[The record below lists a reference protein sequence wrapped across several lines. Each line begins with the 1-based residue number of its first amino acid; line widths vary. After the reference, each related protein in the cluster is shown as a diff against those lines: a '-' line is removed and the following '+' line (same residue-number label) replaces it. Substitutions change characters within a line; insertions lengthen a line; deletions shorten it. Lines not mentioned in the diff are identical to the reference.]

1 MKHHYCHL
9 AFFLIFI
16 SCYEYSTAQNC
27 DNIELKPNRII
38 NMSDIVGVEFQK
50 TYYSFK
56 NNNFLKLP
64 IKFDRNF
71 MAYLRSINF
80 RIRPYPYRDSN
91 SPFYVNVNRLD
102 KSHNDIET
110 KISHLFDETNGNYIL
125 GIITAIS
132 GDHNAIKNWLVT
144 FNFSGGLIDYI
155 PIGELFGNRIR
166 TIEAQIN
173 NDFTVD
179 VQQLVFPD
187 NDYIIEGAVPVSNL
201 KGQRID
207 SAYKI
212 NTDGKF
218 QKLSE
223 VRFIPQIYSPDTL
236 LDKKVGI
243 SQRGEKKSMN

>member
-1 MKHHYCHL
+1 MKKIL
-9 AFFLIFI
+9 NSILFILISVNI
-16 SCYEYSTAQNC
+16 TVAQNI
-27 DNIELKPNRII
+27 NNLELKPNRII
-38 NMSDIVGVEFQK
+38 KMSDIVGVEFQK

-56 NNNFLKLP
+56 NNGFLKLP
-64 IKFDRNF
+64 IKYDRNF
-71 MAYLRSINF
+71 MAYLRSKNF

-173 NDFTVD
+173 DDFTVN

-187 NDYIIEGAVPVSNL
+187 NDYIIEGAVPISNL

-207 SAYKI
+207 SSYKI
-212 NTDGKF
+212 NANGKF
-218 QKLSE
+218 QKLNE

-236 LDKKVGI
+236 LDKNINI